1 MRHAFLALLSAGPAH
16 GYELRQSFEEAFEG
30 IWPSINAGQI
40 YTTLGRL
47 SRDGLVTSEEV
58 SQDDRPNKRVF
69 ELTDMGKAELDRWLA
84 EPSAKSRIKD
94 EFFMKLVLAELTG
107 TGDPQ
112 QLIDRQRL
120 AYLNDLRSL
129 TVGGGEDEAGPVRE
143 LLTEGAALHIEA
155 DLRWL
160 DLLQERLVDLEEIG
174 RTG

>member
-1 MRHAFLALLSAGPAH
+1 MKHAFLALLAAGPAH

-58 SQDDRPNKRVF
+58 AQDDRPNKRVF
-69 ELTDMGKAELDRWLA
+69 ELTDDGRAELERWLA

-94 EFFMKLVLAELTG
+94 EFFMKLVLAEVTG

-129 TVGGGEDEAGPVRE
+129 TLNGSDESGPVRE
-143 LLTEGAALHIEA
+143 LLSEGAALHIEA

-160 DLLQERLVDLEEIG
+160 DLLQERLDDLRELG
-174 RTG
+174 RTK